1 MEIWKGKNDYSL
13 KVYNRGF
20 IILEMPY
27 VGNCFKASI
36 WLTQS
41 YKYNRWTHFE
51 AYNRR
56 SGEYIGTFNRDMFI
70 PPYPRF

>member
-13 KVYNRGF
+13 RVYNRGF
-20 IILEMPY
+20 IIVEMPF
-27 VGNCFKASI
+27 VNNCYKASV

-41 YKYNRWTHFE
+41 FKYKNWTHFE